1 MGYSIK
7 KITMHVVIVIVISFI
22 WMLIVGE
29 LYQIFEN
36 RNYSQMSM
44 NWLIGTIILGY
55 IYLKYVERKGYLS

>member
-44 NWLIGTIILGY
+44 YWLIGTIILGY